1 MEKIEETLESRD
13 STHGDFVDQA
23 ECAQRMVDVLNKAE
37 GWMRCPK
44 WMQYAMQMIC
54 MKLARIVHGD
64 CRTTEHWHDIQG
76 YARLVE
82 REFDGSV
89 ERK

>member
-1 MEKIEETLESRD
+1 MKTIDATLKSRD

-23 ECAQRMVDVLNKAE
+23 ETAQRMLDCVTRVE
-37 GWMRCPK
+37 GWMRLPP
-44 WMQYAMQMIC
+44 WMRFSVMMIL
-54 MKLARIVHGD
+54 MKISRIVHGD
-64 CRTTEHWHDIQG
+64 CRKDEHWHDIQG

-82 REFDGSV
+82 RELDGSM